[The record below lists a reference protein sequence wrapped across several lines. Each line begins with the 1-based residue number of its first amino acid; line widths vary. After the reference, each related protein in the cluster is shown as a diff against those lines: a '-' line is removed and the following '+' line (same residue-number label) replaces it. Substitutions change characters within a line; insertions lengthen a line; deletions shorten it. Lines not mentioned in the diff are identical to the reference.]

1 MTCSIGEM
9 IGHGPV
15 PPAVPSSRALDTPAS
30 LSDITTFGI
39 GGTFERLVQAHSEA
53 EIVEAV
59 READENNVPVL
70 MIGGGSNILASDDH
84 FDGIVIRDMRHEIT
98 TIMDDGC
105 GGGQMTVTAGTPW
118 DDVVVYSL
126 EQEWIG
132 LEVLSGIPGSAGAAP
147 VQNIGAY
154 GQEVAETIASVRVYD
169 RQRREI
175 HTLFLADLDFGYR
188 HSLLKSSMASGAWG
202 STPRWIVLS
211 VNFHMRRATL
221 GTPIKYGQLASTLGV
236 PVGDR
241 VPAVD
246 VRQAVLDLRR
256 SKSMVL
262 DNANRNTYSAG
273 SFFMNPIV
281 TAEQAKN
288 LPPEAP
294 QFPVTDHTAI
304 NQIGGDAPVVEGL
317 VKSSAAWLISH
328 AGFDKGH
335 GLPGVASLSTDH
347 SLALTNRGGAR
358 ASDVVALACEVRDG
372 VRNAFGVTLI
382 PEPVFVGVSLD

>member
-98 TIMDDGC
+98 TTMDDGC
-105 GGGQMTVTAGTPW
+105 GGGQMMVTAGTPW

-132 LEVLSGIPGSAGAAP
+132 LEALSGIPGSAGAAP

-202 STPRWIVLS
+202 PTPRWIVLS

-236 PVGDR
+236 SVGDR

-273 SFFMNPIV
+273 SFFTNPIV

-372 VRNAFGVTLI
+372 VRNAFGVTLV